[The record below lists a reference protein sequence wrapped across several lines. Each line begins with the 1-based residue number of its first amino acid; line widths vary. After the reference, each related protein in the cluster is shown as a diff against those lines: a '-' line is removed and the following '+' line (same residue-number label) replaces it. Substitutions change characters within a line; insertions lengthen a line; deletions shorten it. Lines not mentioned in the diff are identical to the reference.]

1 MGRAEPRVVVDA
13 NVLANIHVCDLLL
26 RLAEE
31 PALFLPLWSHAV
43 LDEVQ
48 KTHQKLGWSLE
59 ISDYWRSEVQKAF
72 PESLVTGWEH
82 LIDQIQVDPKDRHVV
97 AAAVRAEATLIVTFN
112 LKHFPAEGLIPWGLE
127 VMHPA
132 AFLLEF
138 HERHPEIIHQRL
150 EEYARRRK
158 CTKPELVSR
167 LGQWL
172 KPFADVVGDKP

>member
-1 MGRAEPRVVVDA
+1 MARAEPRVVVDA

-59 ISDYWRSEVQKAF
+59 ISDDWRSEIQKAF

-82 LIDQIQVDPKDRHVV
+82 LLDQIQVDSGRRAPLPSDHGESIIDAKSGANALKWERLSVKIRWAWLLR
-97 AAAVRAEATLIVTFN
+97 AACSSRA
-112 LKHFPAEGLIPWGLE
+112 
-127 VMHPA
+127 
-132 AFLLEF
+132 
-138 HERHPEIIHQRL
+138 
-150 EEYARRRK
+150 
-158 CTKPELVSR
+158 S
-167 LGQWL
+167 
-172 KPFADVVGDKP
+172 